1 METVTEMAARLGIA
15 LTCAALGLPRATYYR
30 GQQPRPE
37 PKP

>member
-1 METVTEMAARLGIA
+1 MQAVTEMAPRLGVA
-15 LTCAALGLPRATYYR
+15 LTCAALALPRATYYR